1 MYRLESDEQKKII
14 MWKIY
19 KENST
24 DLNFALGSIYCQA
37 INLTEFKMWVEKII
51 REMDLDE
58 IPNYFFDLTDF
69 QSLFHLIDIIGFV
82 PENNLSKNQDNALTG
97 IAFLRGIDVYDP
109 PVSKE

>member
-1 MYRLESDEQKKII
+1 MI

-37 INLTEFKMWVEKII
+37 INITEFKMWVEKII

-58 IPNYFFDLTDF
+58 IPNYF
-69 QSLFHLIDIIGFV
+69 LI
-82 PENNLSKNQDNALTG
+82 
-97 IAFLRGIDVYDP
+97 
-109 PVSKE
+109 